1 MLRSTGEY
9 VACAE
14 PEPMFIYSAAQHAK
28 LGGVMRRVTT
38 ALLSIVTVL
47 CCAGLQACKNKQP
60 AYNST
65 PIQTAPLPS
74 GDHALPPA
82 AAAPADDGNWVMP
95 GKNFAATRFSA
106 LNQITPANVSKL
118 ALSFT
123 FSTATTKGYEAPP
136 LVVGGTMYL
145 ITPFPNLLY
154 ALDLTKPGAPTKW
167 VFKPKPLA
175 ASQGVACCDVVN
187 RGAVY
192 DAGKIF
198 FNTLDGRTIAV
209 DANSGQQVWSTQLAD
224 IQRGETI
231 TMAPLVA
238 GGKVLVG
245 NSGGE
250 MGVRGWLAALDEG
263 SGKLAWRAFNTG
275 PDKDVLIGPR
285 FHPFYAMDRGKDLGV
300 TTWPPDAWKIGGAT
314 AWGWVSYDP
323 ETRLVFYGTSNPG
336 PWNPNQRPGDNKW
349 STGIFARD
357 VNTGEAVWYYQ
368 ASPHDLFDHDD
379 INEIILADIP
389 WNGGRRPV
397 LFHPGRNGYFYVLDR
412 RSGQVL
418 SATPYGYINSSKG
431 VDLKS
436 GRLIPAEDKE
446 PKEGRVTRDICPA
459 SPGAKDWNPA
469 AFSPVTGLVYIPH
482 INLCQDEGHSQANYI
497 SGTPYV
503 GADVKMY
510 AGPGGNR
517 GVFTAWDPINRRPVW
532 EIKEDLPLWSPAL
545 ATAGGL
551 VFYGTMDGWFKAVD
565 ARTGK
570 LLWQF
575 KAGSGIIGQPISYR
589 GPDGRQYIAVVAGV
603 GGWAGAVVSA
613 KMDTR
618 DPTGGL
624 GFANA
629 TKDLPMKTTAGG
641 MLYVFTLPR

>member
-1 MLRSTGEY
+1 MPG
-9 VACAE
+9 V
-14 PEPMFIYSAAQHAK
+14 FH
-28 LGGVMRRVTT
+28 GGVMRRVGKACLVAALCT
-38 ALLSIVTVL
+38 ATVALSGCNRSADKQAPGKVV
-47 CCAGLQACKNKQP
+47 AG
-60 AYNST
+60 S
-65 PIQTAPLPS
+65 
-74 GDHALPPA
+74 PPA
-82 AAAPADDGNWVMP
+82 ANHAVLAAAASPADDGNWTMP
-95 GKNFAATRFSA
+95 GKDYGASRFSG
-106 LNQITPANVSKL
+106 LNQINPANVGKL

-123 FSTATTKGYEAPP
+123 FSTGTTKGFEAPP
-136 LVVGGTMYL
+136 LVVNGTMY
-145 ITPFPNLLY
+145 IVTPFPNILY

-198 FNTLDGRTIAV
+198 FNTLDGQTIAV
-209 DANSGQQVWSTQLAD
+209 DANSGQQVWRTQLGD
-224 IQRGETI
+224 IQKGETI

-245 NSGGE
+245 DSGGE
-250 MGVRGWLAALDEG
+250 MGVRGWIAALDEG
-263 SGKLAWRAFNTG
+263 SGKIAWKAYNTG
-275 PDKDVLIGPR
+275 PDKDVLIGGR
-285 FHPFYAMDRGKDLGV
+285 FKPFYATDRGKDLGV
-300 TTWPPDAWKIGGAT
+300 KTWPPDAWKIGGASV
-314 AWGWVSYDP
+314 WGWLSYDP
-323 ETRLVFYGTSNPG
+323 ETHLVYYGTSNPG
-336 PWNPNQRPGDNKW
+336 PWNPDQRPGDNKW

-368 ASPHDLFDHDD
+368 SSPHDLFDHDD
-379 INEIILADIP
+379 VNEIILADIP
-389 WNGGRRPV
+389 WGNGRRPV
-397 LFHPGRNGYFYVLDR
+397 IFHPGRNGYFYVIDR
-412 RSGQVL
+412 RNGEVL

-436 GRLIPAEDKE
+436 GRLIPVAEKE
-446 PKEGRVTRDICPA
+446 PKAGRVTRDICPA

-482 INLCQDEGHSQANYI
+482 LNLCQDEGNMEANYI

-517 GVFTAWDPINRRPVW
+517 GVFTAWDPIRRRPVW

-545 ATAGGL
+545 ATAGNL
-551 VFYGTMDGWFKAVD
+551 VFYGTMDGWLKAVD

-603 GGWAGAVVSA
+603 GGWAGAIVSA
-613 KMDTR
+613 QMDPR
-618 DPTGGL
+618 DPTGAL

-629 TKDLPMKTTAGG
+629 VKDLPMKSTAGG

>member
-1 MLRSTGEY
+1 
-9 VACAE
+9 
-14 PEPMFIYSAAQHAK
+14 
-28 LGGVMRRVTT
+28 MRRVGT
-38 ALLSIVTVL
+38 ALLSVIAVVG
-47 CCAGLQACKNKQP
+47 CVGLQACKNNQQP
-60 AYNST
+60 SSST
-65 PIQTAPLPS
+65 PVRTAPLPN
-74 GDHALPPA
+74 GAHAVPA
-82 AAAPADDGNWVMP
+82 AAAFPSDDGNWVMP
-95 GKNFAATRFSA
+95 SKDYAASRFSA

-136 LVVGGTMYL
+136 LVVNGTMYL
-145 ITPFPNLLY
+145 ITPFPNNLY

-192 DAGKIF
+192 DNGRIF
-198 FNTLDGRTIAV
+198 FNTLDGQTIAV
-209 DANSGQQVWSTQLAD
+209 DANSGQLVWRTQLGD
-224 IQRGETI
+224 IQKGETI

-250 MGVRGWLAALDEG
+250 MGVRGWIAALDEG
-263 SGKLAWRAFNTG
+263 SGKLAWRAYNNG
-275 PDKDVLIGPR
+275 PDKDVLIGPD
-285 FHPFYAMDRGKDLGV
+285 FHPYYAMDRGKDLGV
-300 TTWPPDAWKIGGAT
+300 KSWPPDAWKIGGGT
-314 AWGWVSYDP
+314 VWGWISYDP
-323 ETRLVFYGTSNPG
+323 ELKMIYYGTGNPG
-336 PWNPNQRPGDNKW
+336 PWNPDQRPGDNKW
-349 STGIFARD
+349 TTGIFARD
-357 VNTGEAVWYYQ
+357 LDTGKARWFYQ
-368 ASPHDLFDHDD
+368 ATPHDLFDHDD

-389 WNGGRRPV
+389 WRGGKRQV
-397 LFHPGRNGYFYVLDR
+397 LLHPGREGFFYVMDR
-412 RSGQVL
+412 RTGQVL
-418 SATPYGYINSSKG
+418 NATPYGYVNAYKG

-436 GRLIPAEDKE
+436 GMIIPNHDKD
-446 PKEGRVTRDICPA
+446 PKPGRVVRDICPA
-459 SPGAKDWNPA
+459 APGAKDWNPA

-482 INLCQDEGHSQANYI
+482 NNLCMDFGAMQANYI

-510 AGPGGNR
+510 GGPGGNR
-517 GVFTAWDPINRRPVW
+517 GVFTAWDPINHRKVW
-532 EIKEDLPLWSPAL
+532 EIKEDLPVWSPAL

-570 LLWQF
+570 ELWKF

-603 GGWAGAVVSA
+603 GGWSGAVVSG
-613 KMDTR
+613 KLDTR
-618 DPTGGL
+618 DPTAAL
-624 GFANA
+624 GFVNA
-629 TKDLPMKTTAGG
+629 MKDLPMKTTAGG

>member
-1 MLRSTGEY
+1 
-9 VACAE
+9 
-14 PEPMFIYSAAQHAK
+14 
-28 LGGVMRRVTT
+28 MRRVST
-38 ALLSIVTVL
+38 ALLGFISVVA
-47 CCAGLQACKNKQP
+47 CAGLQACKNNQQP
-60 AYNST
+60 TSSA
-65 PIQTAPLPS
+65 PVQTGPLP
-74 GDHALPPA
+74 GGAHAVPA
-82 AAAPADDGNWVMP
+82 AAAFPRDDGNWVMP
-95 GKNFAATRFSA
+95 GKDYAASRFSA

-136 LVVGGTMYL
+136 LVVNGTMYL
-145 ITPFPNLLY
+145 ITPFPNYLY

-192 DAGKIF
+192 DNGKIF
-198 FNTLDGRTIAV
+198 FNTLDGQTIAV
-209 DANSGQQVWSTQLAD
+209 DANSGQQVWRTQLGD
-224 IQRGETI
+224 IQKGETI

-250 MGVRGWLAALDEG
+250 MGVRGWIAALDEG
-263 SGKLAWRAFNTG
+263 SGKLAWRAYNNG
-275 PDKDVLIGPR
+275 PDNDVLIGPD
-285 FHPFYAMDRGKDLGV
+285 FHPYYAMDRGKDLGV
-300 TTWPPDAWKIGGAT
+300 KTWPPDAWKIGGGT
-314 AWGWVSYDP
+314 VWGWISYDP
-323 ETRLVFYGTSNPG
+323 ELKMIYYGTGNPG
-336 PWNPNQRPGDNKW
+336 PWNPDQRPGDNKW
-349 STGIFARD
+349 TTGIFARD
-357 VNTGEAVWYYQ
+357 LDTGKARWFYQ
-368 ASPHDLFDHDD
+368 ATPHDLFDHDD

-389 WNGGRRPV
+389 WGGGKRQV
-397 LFHPGRNGYFYVLDR
+397 LLHPGREGFFYVMDR
-412 RSGQVL
+412 RTGQVL
-418 SATPYGYINSSKG
+418 SATPYGYVNAYKG

-436 GRLIPAEDKE
+436 GMIIPNHDKD
-446 PKEGRVTRDICPA
+446 PKAGRVVRDICPSA
-459 SPGAKDWNPA
+459 PGAKDWNPA

-482 INLCQDEGHSQANYI
+482 NNLCMDFGAMQANYI

-517 GVFTAWDPINRRPVW
+517 GAFTAWDPIHQRAVW
-532 EIKEDLPLWSPAL
+532 EIKEDLPVWSPAL

-570 LLWQF
+570 ELWRF

-603 GGWAGAVVSA
+603 GGWAGAVVSG

-618 DPTGGL
+618 DPTGAL

-629 TKDLPMKTTAGG
+629 MKDLPMKTTAGG
-641 MLYVFTLPR
+641 ILYVFTLPR

>member
-1 MLRSTGEY
+1 
-9 VACAE
+9 
-14 PEPMFIYSAAQHAK
+14 
-28 LGGVMRRVTT
+28 MRRVGGAVLIGLIAAGT
-38 ALLSIVTVL
+38 AALGG
-47 CCAGLQACKNKQP
+47 CHKPQP
-60 AYNST
+60 QQFGNAT
-65 PIQTAPLPS
+65 ILAPVPD
-74 GDHALPPA
+74 GNHAIAPPA
-82 AAAPADDGNWVMP
+82 ASPVDDGNWSMP
-95 GKNFAATRFSA
+95 GKDYASTRFSA
-106 LNQITPANVSKL
+106 LNQINPGNVSKL

-123 FSTATTKGYEAPP
+123 FSTGTTKGFEAPP
-136 LVVGGTMYL
+136 LVVNGTMYV
-145 ITPFPNLLY
+145 ITPYPNILY

-198 FNTLDGRTIAV
+198 FNTLDGQTVAV
-209 DANSGQQVWSTQLAD
+209 DANSGQQVWRTQLAD

-231 TMAPLVA
+231 TMAPTVA

-263 SGKLAWRAFNTG
+263 SGKLAWRAFTAG
-275 PDKDVLIGPR
+275 PDKDVLIGPK
-285 FHPFYAMDRGKDLGV
+285 FKPYYASDQGKDLGV
-300 TTWPPDAWKIGGAT
+300 KTWPADAWKIGGGT
-314 AWGWVSYDP
+314 VWGFISYDP
-323 ETRLVFYGTSNPG
+323 ETHLIFYGTGNPG
-336 PWNPNQRPGDNKW
+336 PWNADQRPGDNKW
-349 STGIFARD
+349 TTGVFARD

-368 ASPHDLFDHDD
+368 SSPHDLFDHDD

-389 WNGGRRPV
+389 WGNGKRQV

-412 RSGQVL
+412 RTGEVL

-436 GRLIPAEDKE
+436 GRLIPVLEKE
-446 PKEGRVTRDICPA
+446 PKEGRVTRDICPTA
-459 SPGAKDWNPA
+459 PGAKDWNPA

-482 INLCQDEGHSQANYI
+482 INMCMDEGVTQANYI
-497 SGTPYV
+497 AGTPYV

-517 GVFTAWDPINRRPVW
+517 GVFTAWDPINHRAVF

-545 ATAGGL
+545 ATAGGV
-551 VFYGTMDGWFKAVD
+551 VFYGTMDGWFKAID
-565 ARTGK
+565 GRTGK
-570 LLWQF
+570 LLWRF

-589 GPDGRQYIAVVAGV
+589 GPDGRQYIAFVAGV
-603 GGWAGAVVSA
+603 GGWSGAIVSG
-613 KMDTR
+613 KLDSR
-618 DPTGGL
+618 DPTAAL
-624 GFANA
+624 GFVNA
-629 TKDLPMKTTAGG
+629 VKDLPMKSTAGG
-641 MLYVFTLPR
+641 ILYVFTLPR